1 MPPQGAVLAGALA
14 GTLGWNYRRSL
25 RGQTTISMLLRE
37 HPVAFLVGWVGLTL
51 WLVPHILTD

>member
-37 HPVAFLVGWVGLTL
+37 HPAAFLVGWAGLTL